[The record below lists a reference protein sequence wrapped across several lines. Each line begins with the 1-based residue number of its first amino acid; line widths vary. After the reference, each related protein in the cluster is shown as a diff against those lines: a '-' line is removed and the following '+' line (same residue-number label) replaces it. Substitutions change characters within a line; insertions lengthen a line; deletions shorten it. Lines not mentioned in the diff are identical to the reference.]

1 MTRCSEDMFLPS
13 ILSYNIL
20 PDHTVHDSVTKV
32 SAYRNPVGAYFESV
46 SINGVYLAYIHYI

>member
-1 MTRCSEDMFLPS
+1 MFLPS

-32 SAYRNPVGAYFESV
+32 SAYRNPVGSYFESV